1 MFLHTLNTI
10 SSGSYRYNKHKSN
23 QGLTDSGKAE
33 QIVIKGI
40 LHNQPYAKIN
50 DPDFRFKNKLFQK
63 IYEQNL
69 KLNEIDD
76 KLDETELQE
85 IAPLRITDN
94 KLLSP
99 QDQAIQWNEY
109 YIGLRIAALEQ
120 ELKVADITKV
130 TSLKQKIFKL
140 DQERKSVKQNLEEK

>member
-1 MFLHTLNTI
+1 M
-10 SSGSYRYNKHKSN
+10 
-23 QGLTDSGKAE
+23 
-33 QIVIKGI
+33 
-40 LHNQPYAKIN
+40 
-50 DPDFRFKNKLFQK
+50 
-63 IYEQNL
+63 

-120 ELKVADITKV
+120 ELKIADITKV